1 MGCVRRRRAFI
12 PSIASLAKRII
23 ESIQTSDMGSAKNIT
38 PGFGDK
44 FAKHLIAPTE
54 RCCPHAPSGS
64 RNWEREASNHYLSE
78 NFRLRVSFAS
88 IVCQGAL
95 IRSNKYLLS
104 ADLSVEI
111 MSALIQAPHFT
122 LMCFRLV
129 SNPLG
134 NWIDV
139 LDCGGGEPVIR
150 E

>member
-1 MGCVRRRRAFI
+1 MFHLRA
-12 PSIASLAKRII
+12 L
-23 ESIQTSDMGSAKNIT
+23 
-38 PGFGDK
+38 
-44 FAKHLIAPTE
+44 FAKGHI
-54 RCCPHAPSGS
+54 
-64 RNWEREASNHYLSE
+64 
-78 NFRLRVSFAS
+78 RLVL
-88 IVCQGAL
+88 V
-95 IRSNKYLLS
+95 RSNKYLLS